1 MRGKTRGYLMANRYD
16 VIVVGAGPGG
26 ATCTALL
33 AKWGLKTLLV
43 DKNSQVGGKAMTVSK
58 RGFRFEYWPI
68 AACPSTGT
76 HFHEV
81 LKTLGL
87 EKEVDLIVPDP
98 LGLMHYETPSGE
110 IKTIVIPGAGRP
122 IDPMDL
128 FNVLGV
134 REAEL
139 PEVMR
144 LFTDILGMSP
154 QAQEQLDDVGL
165 LEFLDRYQVP
175 TSVRSMLTTLQSEGT
190 LELPNDIASAS
201 EFIKVFTQNN
211 TRGGGLYPS
220 GGFGRLYE
228 AMTESIRADG
238 GDVILRT
245 KVERIIVQ
253 NGQVRGVATDKGAF
267 RAPVVV
273 SNAGIQPTVL
283 KLVGEEHFDKSYAN
297 YVRDLVPSLGFAG
310 ARYFLSRPVLKYPLY
325 VYFSDNTVSTM
336 EKHLKAEAGQMPE
349 QIYVFMSTNSLYPG
363 MAPAGKQM
371 VYTGISCPADPKTK
385 IEPWI
390 DKVEAEVARLWP
402 DVFKFIEYKEYY
414 GPAQISRLSRDAVVP
429 GTGGECIGLG
439 QIAGQ
444 TGKLKPSPRA
454 PIGGLFYVGADAG
467 GSGFGNHMCVESG
480 LNVAKM
486 ARNYWLT
493 HPAAHKA

>member
-1 MRGKTRGYLMANRYD
+1 MVRYD
-16 VIVVGAGPGG
+16 VIVIGAGPGG
-26 ATCTALL
+26 VTCGSLL
-33 AKWGLKTLLV
+33 AKWGLKTLVV
-43 DKNSQVGGKAMTVSK
+43 DKNSQVGGKSMTVSK

-81 LKTLGL
+81 VKTLGL

-110 IKTIVIPGAGRP
+110 IKTIVMPGAGKP
-122 IDPMDL
+122 LDPMAL
-128 FNVLGV
+128 FNIIGV
-134 REAEL
+134 TEAEL

-154 QAQEQLDDVGL
+154 QALEQLDGVGL

-175 TSVRSMLTTLQSEGT
+175 KSVYSMLATLQSEGT

-201 EFIKVFTQNN
+201 EFMKVFTQNN

-220 GGFGRLYE
+220 GGFGHLYE
-228 AMTESIRADG
+228 AMAGSVRANG
-238 GDVILRT
+238 GDVLLRT
-245 KVERIIVQ
+245 RVERIKVQ
-253 NGQVRGVATDKGAF
+253 NGRVGGVVTDKGAF
-267 RAPVVV
+267 HAPVIV

-283 KLVGEEHFDKSYAN
+283 KLVGEEHFDKSYVN

-310 ARYFLSRPVLKYPLY
+310 ARYFLSQPVLKYPLY

-363 MAPAGKQM
+363 MAPEGKQLI
-371 VYTGISCPADPKTK
+371 YTGISCPADPKTK
-385 IEPWI
+385 IQPWI

-414 GPAQISRLSRDAVVP
+414 GPAQISRLSRDSVVP

-439 QIAGQ
+439 QIVGQ
-444 TGKLKPSPRA
+444 CGNLKPSPKA
-454 PIGGLFYVGADAG
+454 PLGGLFYVGADAG
-467 GSGFGNHMCVESG
+467 SSGFGNHMCVESG
-480 LNVAKM
+480 MNLFNIV
-486 ARNYWLT
+486 RDYWFT
-493 HPAAHKA
+493 HRAL

>member
-1 MRGKTRGYLMANRYD
+1 MVRYD

-26 ATCTALL
+26 ITCAALL

-43 DKNSQVGGKAMTVSK
+43 DKNSRVGGKAMTVSK
-58 RGFRFEYWPI
+58 KGFRFEYWPI

-76 HFHEV
+76 RFHEV
-81 LKTLGL
+81 VRMLGL
-87 EKEVDLIVPDP
+87 DNEVELIVPDP

-110 IKTIVIPGAGRP
+110 IRTIVMPGAGKP
-122 IDPMDL
+122 LDPMAL
-128 FNVLGV
+128 FNMLGIT
-134 REAEL
+134 ESQL

-144 LFTDILGMSP
+144 LFTDILGMTP
-154 QAQEQLDDVGL
+154 HALDELDGVGL
-165 LEFLDRYQVP
+165 LDFLDRYQVP
-175 TSVRSMLTTLQSEGT
+175 KSIYSMLATLQCEGT
-190 LELPNDIASAS
+190 LELPNDIACAS
-201 EFIKVFTQNN
+201 EFIRVFTQNN
-211 TRGGGLYPS
+211 TRGGGLYPA

-228 AMTESIRADG
+228 AMAGTIKANG
-238 GDVILRT
+238 GDILLRT
-245 KVERIIVQ
+245 RVRQITVD
-253 NGQVRGVATDKGAF
+253 NGRVGGVVTDKGSF
-267 RAPVVV
+267 RAPIVI

-283 KLVGEEHFDKSYAN
+283 KLVGEKHFDKSYVN

-336 EKHLKAEAGQMPE
+336 EKHVTAEEGVMPE
-349 QIYVFMSTNSLYPG
+349 QIYVFMSTNSYYPG
-363 MAPAGKQM
+363 MAPAGKQL

-385 IEPWI
+385 IRPWI

-414 GPAQISRLSRDAVVP
+414 GPAEISRLSRDPVVA
-429 GTGGECIGLG
+429 GAGGECIGLG

-444 TGKLKPSPRA
+444 CGKLKPSARA
-454 PIGGLFYVGADAG
+454 PVGGLYYVGADAG

-480 LNVAKM
+480 LNVARM
-486 ARNYWLT
+486 ARDYWLT
-493 HPAAHKA
+493 HPALRKA